1 MINLF
6 FNTIKDKL
14 KDYKPFCEL
23 SEKVNAEKFPVE
35 VEGVDGLFKAV
46 LIASLSAETGKN
58 ITVVTADEK
67 ESDELRRDLEVL
79 GREILYFTGWN
90 KRAYS
95 RGRIQNSIY
104 GSRIEILSEMTKRI
118 NSIVV
123 TTLRTF
129 LSPLPPP
136 DYIRRKIITIKLN
149 EAIDTSSLEE
159 QLIQYGYMRVPR
171 VSVHG
176 EFALRGEVLDIYIA
190 GNENPV
196 RIVFEFDEVEEI
208 KVFDPLTQ
216 KSQRGQEKMKQ
227 VQILPV
233 KEIIWSDERIL
244 GLKTKLTGRDF
255 GNTEEIEPLIE
266 HLEQS
271 REIDYE
277 EILFPLS
284 FDYQAKLS
292 DYNSEDGITVFSGY
306 ENLSRLYGQLRK
318 EYNKLYAETKITADN
333 PEGAFFPHPSEIL
346 MDFDEVIENTKD
358 RVLLSNIRD
367 PERKDRRI
375 DFQYNGPRAF
385 FGNISY
391 FREELKSLL
400 DAGYEAVIFAE
411 SHTQA
416 ERVGY
421 LLKDIE
427 VKVFDSGISSGFS
440 LPELNFI
447 AIAESEI
454 FGRRKKLP
462 SSIKKAKSEA
472 IETFVD
478 LSPGDFVVHVNYG
491 IGLFK
496 GIERITTKK
505 TERDYIKLEYSDSE
519 MVFLPIEQV
528 NLVQRYI
535 GNEGRAPTLDRIG
548 GKAWENRKNKVK
560 KSVEDLADM
569 LIKLYSERKEA
580 VGYAFPKD
588 TDWQIEFEAAFPYQ
602 ETEDQLSCIDEIK
615 ADMESPSPM
624 DRLVCGDVGYGK
636 TEVAM
641 RAAMK
646 AVIGGRQVAFLAPT
660 TILAEQHY
668 ENFVE
673 RFERFP
679 VKIDMIS
686 RFVPK
691 AQQRKV
697 LARAESGDID
707 ILIGTH
713 RILQKDVKY
722 KQLGILIIDEE
733 QRFGVKDKERLKQL
747 KTNIDSLALSA
758 TPIPR
763 TLHMSLLK
771 IRDMSLLKTAPHNRR
786 PIETYIREF
795 DDEVIAEAI
804 RRETDRGGQV
814 FYLHNRVESLEQVQM
829 FLSRVVPEVMVETAH
844 GQMSSN
850 QLEDVMHRFI
860 HGGFQ
865 VLIATTIIEN
875 GIDIPNVNTIIIDRA
890 DNYGISQ
897 LYQLRGRVG
906 RSNKASYAYLLYPDQ
921 RALSEIAM
929 KRLQVISDLTEL
941 GSGFKIAMKDMEIR
955 GAGNL
960 LGRQQSGDI
969 MSVGFDMYVRL
980 LDEAVQERS
989 TEKKTPRAPE
999 VFLDLDYSGFIP
1011 DSYITESVAK
1021 MEVYK
1026 KIASVQ
1032 NDEELAGVGQELED
1046 RYGPLPE
1053 EVQNLLAIADIKAMS
1068 KKLHIARIME
1078 RAGSIRIEFAYIRVI
1093 NPEKVARL
1101 IVESGG
1107 KVTINQKK
1115 MNELI
1120 IKTETINLIEKAE
1133 YLRDRLSML
1142 V

>member
-1 MINLF
+1 M
-6 FNTIKDKL
+6 
-14 KDYKPFCEL
+14 
-23 SEKVNAEKFPVE
+23 
-35 VEGVDGLFKAV
+35 
-46 LIASLSAETGKN
+46 
-58 ITVVTADEK
+58 
-67 ESDELRRDLEVL
+67 
-79 GREILYFTGWN
+79 
-90 KRAYS
+90 
-95 RGRIQNSIY
+95 
-104 GSRIEILSEMTKRI
+104 
-118 NSIVV
+118 
-123 TTLRTF
+123 
-129 LSPLPPP
+129 
-136 DYIRRKIITIKLN
+136 
-149 EAIDTSSLEE
+149 
-159 QLIQYGYMRVPR
+159 
-171 VSVHG
+171 
-176 EFALRGEVLDIYIA
+176 
-190 GNENPV
+190 
-196 RIVFEFDEVEEI
+196 
-208 KVFDPLTQ
+208 
-216 KSQRGQEKMKQ
+216 
-227 VQILPV
+227 
-233 KEIIWSDERIL
+233 
-244 GLKTKLTGRDF
+244 
-255 GNTEEIEPLIE
+255 
-266 HLEQS
+266 
-271 REIDYE
+271 
-277 EILFPLS
+277 
-284 FDYQAKLS
+284 
-292 DYNSEDGITVFSGY
+292 
-306 ENLSRLYGQLRK
+306 
-318 EYNKLYAETKITADN
+318 
-333 PEGAFFPHPSEIL
+333 
-346 MDFDEVIENTKD
+346 
-358 RVLLSNIRD
+358 
-367 PERKDRRI
+367 
-375 DFQYNGPRAF
+375 
-385 FGNISY
+385 
-391 FREELKSLL
+391 KSLL
-400 DAGYEAVIFAE
+400 KAGYSIDIFAE
-411 SHTQA
+411 SHTQS
-416 ERVGY
+416 ERIEY
-421 LLKDIE
+421 LLKDLDLN
-427 VKVFDSGISSGFS
+427 VFDTGITSGFS
-440 LPELNFI
+440 LPELKLI
-447 AIAESEI
+447 CIAESEI

-478 LSPGDFVVHVNYG
+478 LNPGDYVVHVNYG

-496 GIERITTKK
+496 GIDRIRTKK
-505 TERDYIKLEYSDSE
+505 TERDYIKLEYADEE

-528 NLVQRYI
+528 NLIQRYI
-535 GNEGRAPTLDRIG
+535 GNEGRAPALDRIG
-548 GKAWENRKNKVK
+548 GKAWEKRKNKVK

-580 VGYAFPKD
+580 VGYAFPRD

-602 ETEDQLSCIDEIK
+602 ETEDQLTCIDEIK
-615 ADMESPSPM
+615 QDMEQPTPM

-646 AVIGGRQVAFLAPT
+646 AVVGGRQVAFLAPT

-686 RFVPK
+686 RFVP
-691 AQQRKV
+691 RKKQKEV
-697 LARAESGDID
+697 LEKTAAGDID

-722 KQLGILIIDEE
+722 KQLGLLIIDEE

-814 FYLHNRVESLEQVQM
+814 FFLHNRVETLEQVQM
-829 FLSRVVPEVMVETAH
+829 FLGRVVPEVMVETAH

-860 HGGFQ
+860 GGAFQ

-906 RSNKASYAYLLYPDQ
+906 RSNRTSYAYLLYPDQ
-921 RALSEIAM
+921 RAPSEIAM

-969 MSVGFDMYVRL
+969 MSVGFDMYVKL

-989 TEKKTPRAPE
+989 TEKKEPRAPE

-1011 DSYITESVAK
+1011 NSYIEESVEK

-1032 NDEELAGVGQELED
+1032 NDEELAGINQELED

-1053 EVQNLLAIADIKAMS
+1053 EVQNLIAIADIRAMS
-1068 KKLHIARIME
+1068 KKLHVSKIME
-1078 RAGSIRIEFAYIRVI
+1078 RGGSIRVEFAFIRVI
-1093 NPEKVARL
+1093 NPDKVARL

-1120 IKTETINLIEKAE
+1120 IKTDTISLAEKAE
-1133 YLRDRLSML
+1133 FLRDRLSML

>member
-6 FNTIKDKL
+6 FNKIKEKL
-14 KDYKPFCEL
+14 REYKPFSQL
-23 SEKVNAEKFPVE
+23 DEKISKKSYPIE
-35 VEGVDGLFKAV
+35 VEGVEGLFKSV
-46 LIASLSAETGKN
+46 LLASVADESGCALTIVAS
-58 ITVVTADEK
+58 DEK
-67 ESDELRRDLEVL
+67 ECEAIQRDLEVL
-79 GREILYFTGWN
+79 GKESLFFNGYN
-90 KRAYS
+90 KSVYS
-95 RGRIQNSIY
+95 LGKIQSSVLGERMRIM
-104 GSRIEILSEMTKRI
+104 SEMQNNQNRI
-118 NSIVV
+118 VI
-123 TTLRTF
+123 TTLRTY

-136 DYIRRKIITIKLN
+136 EFIKSLMLRVKKGDD
-149 EAIDTSSLEE
+149 IDSEKMENMLVE
-159 QLIQYGYMRVPR
+159 YGYMRVPR

-190 GNENPV
+190 GHDDPV
-196 RIVFEFDEVEEI
+196 RIVFEFDQVEEI
-208 KVFDPLTQ
+208 KKFDPLTQ
-216 KSQRGQEKMKQ
+216 RSIEKADFAD
-227 VQILPV
+227 IIPV
-233 KEIIWSDERIL
+233 KEFIWSEERIL
-244 GLKTKLTGRDF
+244 GLKSRLYGREF
-255 GNTEEIEPLIE
+255 GNTEEIEPL
-266 HLEQS
+266 LEELKE
-271 REIDYE
+271 RKETEYDELI
-277 EILFPLS
+277 FPLS
-284 FDYQAKLS
+284 FDYMARLS
-292 DYNSEDGITVFSGY
+292 DYNNDSGITVFCGI
-306 ENLSRLYGQLRK
+306 ENLSRLYGQIRQ
-318 EYNKLYAETKITADN
+318 EYNKLYSATRITEDN
-333 PEGAFFPHPSEIL
+333 PVGRFFPHPSEIL
-346 MDFDEVIENTKD
+346 FDFDEAVEKTENRLVIVN
-358 RVLLSNIRD
+358 LRD
-367 PERKDRRI
+367 PEKIEKRI
-375 DFQYNGPRAF
+375 DFLYNGPRAF

-400 DAGYEAVIFAE
+400 NAGYQVDIFAE
-411 SHTQA
+411 SQTQS
-416 ERVGY
+416 ERIKY
-421 LLKDIE
+421 LLKDY
-427 VKVFDSGISSGFS
+427 KVTVYSEGITSGFS
-440 LPELNFI
+440 LPELKI
-447 AIAESEI
+447 ICIAESEI
-454 FGRRKKLP
+454 FGRRRKLP
-462 SSIKKAKSEA
+462 PSIKKAKSEA

-478 LSPGDFVVHVNYG
+478 LNPGDFIVHINHG

-496 GIERITTKK
+496 GIDRISTKK
-505 TERDYIKLEYSDSE
+505 TERDYIKLEYSDDE

-528 NLVQRYI
+528 NMIQRYI
-535 GNEGRAPTLDRIG
+535 GNEGRPPALDRIG

-602 ETEDQLSCIDEIK
+602 ETEDQLTCIDEIK
-615 ADMESPSPM
+615 NDMEIPAPM

-668 ENFVE
+668 ENFTE

-679 VKIDMIS
+679 VKIEMIS
-686 RFVPK
+686 RFVKRK
-691 AQQRKV
+691 AQKEIIERTV
-697 LARAESGDID
+697 SGEVD

-722 KQLGILIIDEE
+722 KQLGLLIIDEE

-747 KTNIDSLALSA
+747 KTNIDCLALSA

-771 IRDMSLLKTAPHNRR
+771 IRDMSLLKTAPNNRR

-795 DDEVIAEAI
+795 DDEIIAEAI

-814 FYLHNRVESLEQVQM
+814 FFLHNRVETLEQVLM
-829 FLSRVVPEVMVETAH
+829 FLGRVVPEIMVETAH
-844 GQMSSN
+844 GQMSAT

-860 HGGFQ
+860 NGAFQ
-865 VLIATTIIEN
+865 VLVATTIIEN

-906 RSNKASYAYLLYPDQ
+906 RSNRKSYAYLLYPDQ

-969 MSVGFDMYVRL
+969 MSVGFDMYVKL
-980 LDEAVQERS
+980 LDEAVSERS
-989 TEKKTPRAPE
+989 TDKHEPRAPE
-999 VFLDLDYSGFIP
+999 VFLDLDYTGFIP
-1011 DSYITESVAK
+1011 DTYINESVEK

-1032 NDEELAGVGQELED
+1032 NEEELAGVNQELED
-1046 RYGPLPE
+1046 QYGPLPE
-1053 EVQNLLAIADIKAMS
+1053 EVQNLLAIADIRAMS
-1068 KKLHIARIME
+1068 KKLHISRIRE
-1078 RAGSIRIEFAYIRVI
+1078 RSGSIRVEFAFIRVI
-1093 NPEKVARL
+1093 NPDNVARL

-1115 MNELI
+1115 INELI
-1120 IKTETINLIEKAE
+1120 IKTESINLAEKAE
-1133 YLRDRLSML
+1133 YLRDRLSRL
-1142 V
+1142 I

>member
-6 FNTIKDKL
+6 FNRIKENL
-14 KDYKPFCEL
+14 KDYKPFIEL
-23 SEKVNAEKFPVE
+23 HERIGSGGFPVE
-35 VEGVDGLFKAV
+35 LEGVDGLFKAA
-46 LIASLSAETGKN
+46 LIAVLSEETDKT

-67 ESDELRRDLEVL
+67 ECEAVKRDLEVL
-79 GREILYFTGWN
+79 GLESLIFTGFN
-90 KRAYS
+90 KRVYS
-95 RGRIQNSIY
+95 RGKIQSSLL
-104 GSRIEILSEMTKRI
+104 GDRI
-118 NSIVV
+118 NVMTEMLSGRNNIVV
-123 TTLRTF
+123 TTLRTY

-136 DYIRRKIITIKLN
+136 EYINSQIIKIKR
-149 EAIDTSSLEE
+149 ADGIDTVKLGE
-159 QLIQYGYMRVPR
+159 QLVQYGYIRVPR
-171 VSVHG
+171 VSIHG
-176 EFALRGEVLDIYIA
+176 EFALRGEVLDIFVS
-190 GNENPV
+190 GQEDPV
-196 RIVFEFDEVEEI
+196 RIVFEFDEVEEL
-208 KVFDPLTQ
+208 KTFDPGTQ
-216 KSQRGQEKMKQ
+216 KSLEKVKE
-227 VQILPV
+227 VSIIPV
-233 KEIIWSDERIL
+233 KEFIWSDERIL
-244 GLKTKLTGRDF
+244 GLQSRLSGREF
-255 GNTEEIEPLIE
+255 GNVDEIEPLITE
-266 HLEQS
+266 LNEN

-277 EILFPLS
+277 EIIFPLS
-284 FDYQAKLS
+284 FDYPAKLS
-292 DYNSEDGITVFSGY
+292 DYSGNDGLTIFAGH
-306 ENLSRLYGQLRK
+306 ENLSRLYGTVKK
-318 EYNKLYAETKITADN
+318 EYSKLYAETRITLEN
-333 PEGAFFPHPSEIL
+333 PDGEFYPHPSEIL
-346 MDFDEVIENTKD
+346 FDYDNAIEETSDRIMLANIKD
-358 RVLLSNIRD
+358 PD
-367 PERKDRRI
+367 EKDSRI
-375 DFQYNGPRAF
+375 DFKYNGPRAF

-391 FREELKSLL
+391 FREEIKSLL
-400 DAGYEAVIFAE
+400 NAGYNIDIFAE

-416 ERVGY
+416 ERIRY

-427 VKVFDSGISSGFS
+427 LNVYDSGITSGFS
-440 LPELNFI
+440 LPDLKLMC
-447 AIAESEI
+447 IAESEI
-454 FGRRKKLP
+454 FGRRRKLP

-472 IETFVD
+472 IDTFVD
-478 LSPGDFVVHVNYG
+478 LNPGDFIVHVNYG
-491 IGLFK
+491 IGLFS
-496 GIERITTKK
+496 GIDRIKTKN
-505 TERDYIKLEYSDSE
+505 TERDYIKLEYADE
-519 MVFLPIEQV
+519 ETVFLPIEQV
-528 NLVQRYI
+528 NLIQRYI
-535 GNEGRAPTLDRIG
+535 GNEGRPPALDRIG
-548 GKAWENRKNKVK
+548 GKAWEKRKSKVK

-569 LIKLYSERKEA
+569 LIGLYSERKEA

-602 ETEDQLSCIDEIK
+602 ETDDQITCIEEIK
-615 ADMESPSPM
+615 TDMEAPVPM

-679 VKIDMIS
+679 VRIEMIS
-686 RFVPK
+686 RFV
-691 AQQRKV
+691 QRKKQREV
-697 LARAESGDID
+697 LEKTEAGDVD

-722 KQLGILIIDEE
+722 KQLGLLIIDEE
-733 QRFGVKDKERLKQL
+733 QRFGVKDKEKLKQL
-747 KTNIDSLALSA
+747 RTNIDSLALSA

-795 DDEVIAEAI
+795 DDEVIAKAI

-814 FYLHNRVESLEQVQM
+814 FYLHNRVETLEQVQM
-829 FLSRVVPEVMVETAH
+829 FLSRVVPEVMTESAH
-844 GQMSSN
+844 GQMSAS

-865 VLIATTIIEN
+865 VLLATTIIEN

-906 RSNKASYAYLLYPDQ
+906 RSNRTSYAYLLYPDQ

-969 MSVGFDMYVRL
+969 MSVGFDMYVKL
-980 LDEAVQERS
+980 LDEAVSERS
-989 TEKKTPRAPE
+989 QEKSEPKAPE

-1011 DSYITESVAK
+1011 DQYISESVEK

-1032 NDEELAGVGQELED
+1032 NDEELAGINQELED

-1053 EVQNLLAIADIKAMS
+1053 AVQNLIAIADIRTMCR
-1068 KKLHIARIME
+1068 KLHVSRIME
-1078 RAGSIRIEFAYIRVI
+1078 RGGTIRIEFAYIRVI
-1093 NPEKVARL
+1093 NPDKVARL

-1120 IKTETINLIEKAE
+1120 IKAETISLAEKAE
-1133 YLRDRLSML
+1133 FLRERLNML

>member
-6 FNTIKDKL
+6 FNTIKEKL
-14 KDYKPFCEL
+14 LDYKPFSDLNREIV
-23 SEKVNAEKFPVE
+23 ENGFPIE
-35 VEGVDGLFKAV
+35 IEGVEGLFKSILAAT
-46 LIASLSAETGKN
+46 LSENSGKTITIIAS
-58 ITVVTADEK
+58 DEK
-67 ESDELRRDLEVL
+67 ECEAIKRDLEVL
-79 GREILYFTGWN
+79 DIDALYFSGFN
-90 KRAYS
+90 KLAYS
-95 RGRIQNSIY
+95 MGKIQSSILGDRIQIMSDMLK
-104 GSRIEILSEMTKRI
+104 GEQR
-118 NSIVV
+118 IVV
-123 TTLRTF
+123 TTIRTY

-136 DYIRRKIITIKLN
+136 DYIRSQIFSIN
-149 EAIDTSSLEE
+149 NSDDIDTDSIE
-159 QLIQYGYMRVPR
+159 QMLIQFGYMRVPR

-176 EFALRGEVLDIYIA
+176 EFALRGEVLDIFIA
-190 GNENPV
+190 GHENPV

-208 KVFDPLTQ
+208 KTFDPLTQ
-216 KSQRGQEKMKQ
+216 KSIEKKKN
-227 VQILPV
+227 VSILPM
-233 KEIIWSDERIL
+233 KEFIWTDERII
-244 GLKTKLTGRDF
+244 GLKTKLSGREF

-266 HLEQS
+266 ELTEK
-271 REIDYE
+271 RELDYE
-277 EILFPLS
+277 EILFPMS
-284 FDYQAKLS
+284 FDYQSRLS
-292 DYNSEDGITVFSGY
+292 DYNQNEGITIFSGI
-306 ENLSRLYGQLRK
+306 ENLSRMFGQIRK
-318 EYNKLYAETKITADN
+318 EYNKLYSETRITVDN
-333 PEGAFFPHPSEIL
+333 PDGLFFPHPSEIL
-346 MDFDEVIENTKD
+346 FDFDEALNATAD
-358 RVLLSNIRD
+358 RLIIANIRD
-367 PERKDRRI
+367 PEKKDQRI

-391 FREELKSLL
+391 FREEVKSLL
-400 DAGYEAVIFAE
+400 DAGYTVNIFAE
-411 SHTQA
+411 SHSQA
-416 ERVGY
+416 ERIKY
-421 LLKDIE
+421 LLKDININ
-427 VKVFDSGISSGFS
+427 VFDTGITSGFS
-440 LPELNFI
+440 LPELKI
-447 AIAESEI
+447 ICIAESEI

-472 IETFVD
+472 IETFID
-478 LSPGDFVVHVNYG
+478 LNPGDYVVHVNYG

-496 GIERITTKK
+496 GIDRIKTKK
-505 TERDYIKLEYSDSE
+505 TERDYIKIEYFDSE

-528 NLVQRYI
+528 NMIQRYI
-535 GNEGRAPTLDRIG
+535 GNEGRGLTLDRIG
-548 GKAWENRKNKVK
+548 SKAWENRKKKVK

-602 ETEDQLSCIDEIK
+602 ETEDQLTCIDEIK
-615 ADMESPSPM
+615 TDMETPAPM

-668 ENFVE
+668 ENFCE

-686 RFVPK
+686 RFVKGK
-691 AQQRKV
+691 AQREV
-697 LARAESGDID
+697 LEKTAAGNVD

-722 KQLGILIIDEE
+722 KQLGLLIIDEE

-747 KTNIDSLALSA
+747 KNNIDSIALSA

-814 FYLHNRVESLEQVQM
+814 FFLHNRVETLEQVQM

-844 GQMSSN
+844 GQMSSS

-860 HGGFQ
+860 SGSFQ

-906 RSNKASYAYLLYPDQ
+906 RSNRTSYAYLLYPDQ

-969 MSVGFDMYVRL
+969 MSVGFDMYVKL
-980 LDEAVQERS
+980 LDEAVSERS
-989 TEKKTPRAPE
+989 TEKKAPRAPE

-1011 DSYITESVAK
+1011 DKYIVESVEK

-1032 NDEELAGVGQELED
+1032 NDEELAGINQELED

-1053 EVQNLLAIADIKAMS
+1053 EVQNLLAIADIRAMS
-1068 KKLHIARIME
+1068 KKLHISRIME
-1078 RAGSIRIEFAYIRVI
+1078 RSGSIRVEFAFIRVI
-1093 NPEKVARL
+1093 NPDKVARL

-1120 IKTETINLIEKAE
+1120 IKTETISLTEKAE
-1133 YLRDRLSML
+1133 YLRDRLSRL

>member
-6 FNTIKDKL
+6 FNRIKEKL
-14 KDYKPFCEL
+14 KDYKPFISLNERIDDEL
-23 SEKVNAEKFPVE
+23 FPVE
-35 VEGVDGLFKAV
+35 LEGVDGLFKAILVSV
-46 LIASLSAETGKN
+46 LKEVSGRT
-58 ITVVTADEK
+58 ITIVTADEK
-67 ESDELRRDLEVL
+67 DCESLKRDLDVL
-79 GREILYFTGWN
+79 ELDSLIFSGFN
-90 KRAYS
+90 KQAYS
-95 RGRIQNSIY
+95 RGKIPSSIL
-104 GSRIEILSEMTKRI
+104 GERMNVMKEMLSD
-118 NSIVV
+118 NNHIVI
-123 TTLRTF
+123 TTLRSF

-136 DYIRRKIITIKLN
+136 EYIKSQIIKIRKKDS
-149 EAIDTSSLEE
+149 IDTAELGKK
-159 QLIQYGYMRVPR
+159 LVQYGYLRVPR
-171 VSVHG
+171 VSIHG
-176 EFALRGEVLDIYIA
+176 EFALRGEVIDIFIS
-190 GNENPV
+190 GEESPV
-196 RIVFEFDEVEEI
+196 RIVFDFDEVEEL
-208 KVFDPLTQ
+208 KSFDPLSQ
-216 KSQRGQEKMKQ
+216 KSLEKIDS
-227 VQILPV
+227 VNIIPV
-233 KEIIWSDERIL
+233 KEYIWTDERIL
-244 GLKTKLTGRDF
+244 GLKSRLSGREF
-255 GNTEEIEPLIE
+255 GNTGEIEPLITE
-266 HLEQS
+266 LQEN

-277 EILFPLS
+277 ELLFPLS
-284 FDYQAKLS
+284 FDYPAKLS
-292 DYNSEDGITVFSGY
+292 DYSGRDGMTIFAGY
-306 ENLSRLYGQLRK
+306 ENLSRLYGQVRK
-318 EYNKLYAETKITADN
+318 EYNKLYAETRITVDN
-333 PEGAFFPHPSEIL
+333 PEGCFFPHPSEIL
-346 MDFDEVIENTKD
+346 MDFDDVVEKTDYRIM
-358 RVLLSNIRD
+358 LANIKD
-367 PERKDRRI
+367 PEQKEKRI

-391 FREELKSLL
+391 FREEVKSLL
-400 DAGYEAVIFAE
+400 QAGYKIDIFAE

-416 ERVGY
+416 ERIRY
-421 LLKDIE
+421 LLKELDIN
-427 VKVFDSGISSGFS
+427 VLDRGITSGFS
-440 LPELNFI
+440 IPELKVMC
-447 AIAESEI
+447 IAESEI
-454 FGRRKKLP
+454 FGRRRKLP

-478 LSPGDFVVHVNYG
+478 LNPGDFIVHVNYG
-491 IGLFK
+491 IGLFN
-496 GIERITTKK
+496 GIDRIKTKN
-505 TERDYIKLEYSDSE
+505 TERDYIKLEYADE
-519 MVFLPIEQV
+519 EIVFLPIEQV
-528 NLVQRYI
+528 NLIQRYI
-535 GNEGRAPTLDRIG
+535 GNEGRPPALDRIG
-548 GKAWENRKNKVK
+548 GKAWETRKNKVK

-580 VGYAFPKD
+580 VGYSFPKD

-602 ETEDQLSCIDEIK
+602 ETDDQITCIDEIK
-615 ADMESPSPM
+615 TDMEAPVPM

-679 VKIDMIS
+679 VKIEMIS
-686 RFVPK
+686 RFVARK
-691 AQQRKV
+691 KQREV
-697 LARAESGDID
+697 LEKTEAGEVD

-722 KQLGILIIDEE
+722 RQLGLLIIDEE

-747 KTNIDSLALSA
+747 KNNIDSLALSA

-795 DDEVIAEAI
+795 DDEVIAKAI

-814 FYLHNRVESLEQVQM
+814 FYLHNRVETLEQVQM
-829 FLSRVVPEVMVETAH
+829 FLSRVVPEVMVDTAH
-844 GQMSSN
+844 GQMSAN

-860 HGGFQ
+860 HGSFQ
-865 VLIATTIIEN
+865 VLLATTIIEN

-906 RSNKASYAYLLYPDQ
+906 RSNRTSYAYLLYPDQ

-969 MSVGFDMYVRL
+969 MSVGFDMYVKL
-980 LDEAVQERS
+980 LDEAVSERS
-989 TEKKTPRAPE
+989 AEKSEPKAPE

-1011 DSYITESVAK
+1011 DEYISESVEK

-1032 NDEELAGVGQELED
+1032 NDEELAGINQELED

-1053 EVQNLLAIADIKAMS
+1053 DVQNLISIADIRTMC
-1068 KKLHIARIME
+1068 KKLHISRIME
-1078 RAGSIRIEFAYIRVI
+1078 RAGSIRVEFAYIRVI
-1093 NPEKVARL
+1093 NPDKVARL

-1120 IKTETINLIEKAE
+1120 IKTETISLAEKAE
-1133 YLRDRLSML
+1133 FLRERLNML

>member
-6 FNTIKDKL
+6 FNTIKEKI
-14 KDYKPFCEL
+14 KDYKPFLDLTDHVRSGNFPIEL
-23 SEKVNAEKFPVE
+23 
-35 VEGVDGLFKAV
+35 EGADGLFKAV
-46 LIASLSAETGKN
+46 LIASLSAETGRN

-67 ESDELRRDLEVL
+67 ESEALRRDLEVL
-79 GREILYFTGWN
+79 GIEVLFFTGWN
-90 KRAYS
+90 KQAY
-95 RGRIQNSIY
+95 GRSQVQSSIF
-104 GSRIEILSEMTKRI
+104 GKRIEILSEMLASV

-123 TTLRTF
+123 TTLRTY

-136 DYIRRKIITIKLN
+136 EFISGKILKISLN
-149 EAIDTSSLEE
+149 DEINTAELETV
-159 QLIQYGYMRVPR
+159 LIQYGYMRVPR

-176 EFALRGEVLDIYIA
+176 EFALRGEVLDVYIA
-190 GNENPV
+190 GHEDPV

-208 KVFDPLTQ
+208 KTFDSLTQ
-216 KSQRGQEKMKQ
+216 KSLEKIKK

-244 GLKTKLTGRDF
+244 GLKARLSSRDF
-255 GNTEEIEPLIE
+255 GNTGEIEPL
-266 HLEQS
+266 LEELTEK
-271 REIDYE
+271 RENDYE

-284 FDYQAKLS
+284 FDYQTRLS
-292 DYNSEDGITVFSGY
+292 DYYQKDGITVFSGF

-318 EYNKLYAETKITADN
+318 EYNKLYAETKITSDK
-333 PEGAFFPHPSEIL
+333 PDGSFFPHPSEIL
-346 MDFDEVIENTKD
+346 MDLDEVIQQTGD
-358 RVLLSNIRD
+358 RVLISNIRD
-367 PERKDRRI
+367 PEKKDQRI

-391 FREELKSLL
+391 FKEEVKSLL
-400 DAGYEAVIFAE
+400 SAGYEIGVFAE

-416 ERVGY
+416 ERIRY
-421 LLKDIE
+421 LLQDID
-427 VKVFDSGISSGFS
+427 VTVYDDGISSGFS
-440 LPELNFI
+440 LPDLNFM
-447 AIAESEI
+447 AIAEGEI
-454 FGRRKKLP
+454 FGRRKKLA
-462 SSIKKAKSEA
+462 SSIRKAKSEA
-472 IETFVD
+472 IDTFVD
-478 LSPGDFVVHVNYG
+478 LNPGDYVVHINYG

-505 TERDYIKLEYSDSE
+505 TERDYIKLEYSDSVI
-519 MVFLPIEQV
+519 VFLPIEQV
-528 NLVQRYI
+528 NMIQRYI
-535 GNEGRAPTLDRIG
+535 GNEGRPPVMDRIG

-569 LIKLYSERKEA
+569 LIELYAERKEA
-580 VGYAFPKD
+580 IGFSFPKD
-588 TDWQIEFEAAFPYQ
+588 TDWQIEFEATFPYQ
-602 ETEDQLSCIDEIK
+602 ETEDQLTCIDEIK
-615 ADMESPSPM
+615 RDMEKPTPM

-668 ENFVE
+668 ENFLE

-679 VKIDMIS
+679 VQIDMIS
-686 RFVPK
+686 RFVTK
-691 AQQRKV
+691 KDQKKV
-697 LARAESGDID
+697 LERAATGEID

-713 RILQKDVKY
+713 RILQKDVLY
-722 KQLGILIIDEE
+722 KQLGLLIIDEE
-733 QRFGVKDKERLKQL
+733 QRFGVKDKEKLKQL

-786 PIETYIREF
+786 PIETFIREF
-795 DDEVIAEAI
+795 DDKVIADAI
-804 RRETDRGGQV
+804 RRETSRGGQV
-814 FYLHNRVESLEQVQM
+814 FYLHNRVESLEQVQI
-829 FLSRVVPEVMVETAH
+829 FLSRVVPEIMVETAH
-844 GQMSSN
+844 GQMGSS

-906 RSNKASYAYLLYPDQ
+906 RSNRVSYAYLLYPDQ

-980 LDEAVQERS
+980 LDEAVSERS
-989 TEKKTPRAPE
+989 TEKSEPRAPE

-1011 DSYITESVAK
+1011 DKYISESVEK

-1032 NDEELAGVGQELED
+1032 NDEELAGVNQELED

-1053 EVQNLLAIADIKAMS
+1053 EVQNLLAIADIKAMA
-1068 KKLHIARIME
+1068 KKLHISRIME
-1078 RAGSIRIEFAYIRVI
+1078 RAGSIRVEFAYIRVI
-1093 NPEKVARL
+1093 NPDKVARL

-1107 KVTINQKK
+1107 KVTINQQKI
-1115 MNELI
+1115 NELI

-1133 YLRDRLSML
+1133 YLRERLSML

>member
-1 MINLF
+1 LAN
-6 FNTIKDKL
+6 IKDPGK
-14 KDYKPFCEL
+14 KDL
-23 SEKVNAEKFPVE
+23 
-35 VEGVDGLFKAV
+35 
-46 LIASLSAETGKN
+46 
-58 ITVVTADEK
+58 
-67 ESDELRRDLEVL
+67 
-79 GREILYFTGWN
+79 
-90 KRAYS
+90 
-95 RGRIQNSIY
+95 
-104 GSRIEILSEMTKRI
+104 
-118 NSIVV
+118 
-123 TTLRTF
+123 
-129 LSPLPPP
+129 
-136 DYIRRKIITIKLN
+136 
-149 EAIDTSSLEE
+149 
-159 QLIQYGYMRVPR
+159 
-171 VSVHG
+171 
-176 EFALRGEVLDIYIA
+176 
-190 GNENPV
+190 
-196 RIVFEFDEVEEI
+196 
-208 KVFDPLTQ
+208 
-216 KSQRGQEKMKQ
+216 
-227 VQILPV
+227 
-233 KEIIWSDERIL
+233 
-244 GLKTKLTGRDF
+244 
-255 GNTEEIEPLIE
+255 
-266 HLEQS
+266 
-271 REIDYE
+271 
-277 EILFPLS
+277 
-284 FDYQAKLS
+284 
-292 DYNSEDGITVFSGY
+292 
-306 ENLSRLYGQLRK
+306 
-318 EYNKLYAETKITADN
+318 
-333 PEGAFFPHPSEIL
+333 
-346 MDFDEVIENTKD
+346 
-358 RVLLSNIRD
+358 
-367 PERKDRRI
+367 RI
-375 DFQYNGPRAF
+375 DFQYTGPRAF

-391 FREELKSLL
+391 FREEVKSLIQ
-400 DAGYEAVIFAE
+400 AGYRIDIFAE
-411 SHTQA
+411 SNSQA
-416 ERVGY
+416 ERIKY
-421 LLKDIE
+421 LLKDIDIN
-427 VKVFDSGISSGFS
+427 VFDSGITSGFS
-440 LPELNFI
+440 I
-447 AIAESEI
+447 AALKIMSIAESEI
-454 FGRRKKLP
+454 FGRRKKMP
-462 SSIKKAKSEA
+462 SSIKKAKSEV

-478 LSPGDFVVHVNYG
+478 LNPGDFVVHVNYG

-496 GIERITTKK
+496 GIDRISTKK
-505 TERDYIKLEYSDSE
+505 TERDYIKLEYADEE

-528 NLVQRYI
+528 NLIQRYI
-535 GNEGRAPTLDRIG
+535 GNEGRPPTLDRMG
-548 GKAWENRKNKVK
+548 GKAWEKRKNKVK

-569 LIKLYSERKEA
+569 LIELYSERKEA
-580 VGYAFPKD
+580 VGYGFPKD

-602 ETEDQLSCIDEIK
+602 ETDDQLTCIDEIK
-615 ADMESPSPM
+615 MDMEAPSPM

-679 VKIDMIS
+679 VKIEMIS
-686 RFVPK
+686 RFVPRK
-691 AQQRKV
+691 KQRDV
-697 LARAESGDID
+697 LEKTIAGGVD

-722 KQLGILIIDEE
+722 KQLGLLIIDEE

-814 FYLHNRVESLEQVQM
+814 FYLHNRVETLEQVQM

-844 GQMSSN
+844 GQMNSS

-906 RSNKASYAYLLYPDQ
+906 RSNRASYAYLMYPDQ

-969 MSVGFDMYVRL
+969 MSVGFDMYVKL
-980 LDEAVQERS
+980 LDEAVSERS
-989 TEKKTPRAPE
+989 TEKTEPKAPE

-1011 DSYITESVAK
+1011 DKYITESVEK

-1032 NDEELAGVGQELED
+1032 NDEELAGINQELED

-1053 EVQNLLAIADIKAMS
+1053 EVQNLIAIADIRAMS
-1068 KKLHIARIME
+1068 RKLHVSRIME
-1078 RAGSIRIEFAYIRVI
+1078 RAGSIRVEFAFIRVI
-1093 NPEKVARL
+1093 NPDKVARL

-1120 IKTETINLIEKAE
+1120 IKTETISLAEKAE
-1133 YLRDRLSML
+1133 FLRERLNML

>member
-6 FNTIKDKL
+6 FNSIKEKL
-14 KDYKPFCEL
+14 GDYKPFIDLKTRIEQ
-23 SEKVNAEKFPVE
+23 EKFPIE
-35 VEGVDGLFKAV
+35 LEGVDGLFKAV
-46 LIASLSAETGKN
+46 LSAVLYEDSGRT
-58 ITVVTADEK
+58 ITIITADEK
-67 ESDELRRDLEVL
+67 ECDAVRKDLEVL
-79 GREILYFTGWN
+79 GHKVLLFSGFN

-95 RGRIQNSIY
+95 RGKIQSSIL
-104 GSRIEILSEMTKRI
+104 GERMKIMSEMLSGENK
-118 NSIVV
+118 IVV

-136 DYIRRKIITIKLN
+136 EYIRKQIFKIKISDDLDTNEIEKLMT
-149 EAIDTSSLEE
+149 EF
-159 QLIQYGYMRVPR
+159 GYLRVPR
-171 VSVHG
+171 VSIHG
-176 EFALRGEVLDIYIA
+176 EFALRGEVLDIFVS
-190 GNENPV
+190 GMDEPV

-208 KVFDPLTQ
+208 RTFDPLTQ
-216 KSQRGQEKMKQ
+216 KSIEKIKE
-227 VQILPV
+227 VEILPV
-233 KEIIWSDERIL
+233 KEFVWNDERIL
-244 GLKTKLTGRDF
+244 GIKTRLSGREF
-255 GNTEEIEPLIE
+255 GNVDEIEPLIE
-266 HLEQS
+266 ELTEN

-292 DYNSEDGITVFSGY
+292 DYNGSEGITIFSGF
-306 ENLSRLYGQLRK
+306 ENLSRLFGQIKK
-318 EYNKLYAETKITADN
+318 EYNKLYAETRITVDN
-333 PEGAFFPHPSEIL
+333 PEGCFYPHPSEIL
-346 MDFDEVIENTKD
+346 LDLDEVIENTPD
-358 RVLLSNIRD
+358 RVMLANIKD
-367 PERKDRRI
+367 PEKKDLRI
-375 DFQYNGPRAF
+375 DFKYNGPRAF

-400 DAGYEAVIFAE
+400 QAGYRIDIFAE
-411 SHTQA
+411 SHTQS
-416 ERVGY
+416 ERIKY
-421 LLKDIE
+421 LLKDADVNIY
-427 VKVFDSGISSGFS
+427 DSGITSGFS
-440 LPELNFI
+440 LPELNII

-478 LSPGDFVVHVNYG
+478 LNPGDFVVHVNYG

-496 GIERITTKK
+496 GIDRIRTKK
-505 TERDYIKLEYSDSE
+505 TERDYIKLEYSDEE

-528 NLVQRYI
+528 NLIQRYI
-535 GNEGRAPTLDRIG
+535 GNEGRPPALDRIG
-548 GKAWENRKNKVK
+548 GKAWEKRKNKVK

-602 ETEDQLSCIDEIK
+602 ETDDQLTCIDEIK
-615 ADMESPSPM
+615 SDMENPTPM

-686 RFVPK
+686 RFVPRK
-691 AQQRKV
+691 KQREV
-697 LARAESGDID
+697 LEKTAAGNID

-713 RILQKDVKY
+713 RILQKDVNY
-722 KQLGILIIDEE
+722 KQLGLLIIDEE

-814 FYLHNRVESLEQVQM
+814 FYLHNRVETLEQVQM

-844 GQMSSN
+844 GQMSSS

-906 RSNKASYAYLLYPDQ
+906 RSNRASYAYLLYPDQ

-969 MSVGFDMYVRL
+969 MSVGFDMYVKL
-980 LDEAVQERS
+980 LDEAVSERS
-989 TEKKTPRAPE
+989 TEKTEPRAPE

-1011 DSYITESVAK
+1011 DNYISESVEK

-1032 NDEELAGVGQELED
+1032 NDEELAGINQELED
-1046 RYGPLPE
+1046 RFGPLPE
-1053 EVQNLLAIADIKAMS
+1053 EVQNLIAIADIRAMS
-1068 KKLHIARIME
+1068 KKLHVSRIME
-1078 RAGSIRIEFAYIRVI
+1078 RGGSIRVEFAFIRAI
-1093 NPEKVARL
+1093 NPDKVARL

-1115 MNELI
+1115 INELI
-1120 IKTETINLIEKAE
+1120 IKTETISLAEKAE
-1133 YLRDRLSML
+1133 FLRERLNML